1 MESIFLLFN
10 TLNGSKFFAG
20 IMMVLL
26 NLGAKY
32 ISIEISDITDEF
44 FNNIFVKRFLIF
56 CIFWM
61 ATRDIITSFL
71 LTIGFILVIFFLLNH
86 KSKFNLLTTDIK
98 NKRNAKNQNI
108 IPPEEIEKAKKI
120 LEIAHKQSLEKD
132 KGTKKNLDKEILTN
146 TKYYNF
152 RSNVNRL
159 KNRNK

>member
-71 LTIGFILVIFFLLNH
+71 LTIAFILVIFFLLNH

-98 NKRNAKNQNI
+98 NKRNMKNQNI
-108 IPPEEIEKAKKI
+108 IPPEEIEKAKRI
-120 LEIAHKQSLEKD
+120 LEIAHKQSLEVD
-132 KGTKKNLDKEILTN
+132 KGTKINLDKEIL

>member
-1 MESIFLLFN
+1 MESIFVLFN

-32 ISIEISDITDEF
+32 IAVEISDITDVF
-44 FNNIFVKRFLIF
+44 FNNIIIKRFLIF

-86 KSKFNLLTTDIK
+86 KSRFNLLTSSSIHK
-98 NKRNAKNQNI
+98 INMKNQRI
-108 IPPEEIEKAKKI
+108 IPAEEVEKAKKI
-120 LEIAHKQSLEKD
+120 LEIAHQQSLEKRMLQESH
-132 KGTKKNLDKEILTN
+132 NELPTN

-159 KNRNK
+159 KNRN

>member
-1 MESIFLLFN
+1 MESIFVLFN

-32 ISIEISDITDEF
+32 IAIEISDITDVF
-44 FNNIFVKRFLIF
+44 FNNIIIKRFLIF

-61 ATRDIITSFL
+61 ATRDIITSLL

-86 KSKFNLLTTDIK
+86 KSKFNLLTSSSIQK
-98 NKRNAKNQNI
+98 INMKNQRI
-108 IPPEEIEKAKKI
+108 IPVEEVEKAKKI
-120 LEIAHKQSLEKD
+120 LEIAHKQSLEK
-132 KGTKKNLDKEILTN
+132 KAMAEESHNEVPTN

-159 KNRNK
+159 KNRN

>member
-1 MESIFLLFN
+1 MESIFVLFN

-32 ISIEISDITDEF
+32 IAVEISDITDMF
-44 FNNIFVKRFLIF
+44 FNNIIIKRFLIF

-61 ATRDIITSFL
+61 ATRDIITSLL

-86 KSKFNLLTTDIK
+86 KSKFNLLTSSSIQK
-98 NKRNAKNQNI
+98 INMKNQRI
-108 IPPEEIEKAKKI
+108 IPVEEVEKAKKI
-120 LEIAHKQSLEKD
+120 LEIAHKQSLEK
-132 KGTKKNLDKEILTN
+132 KAMSEESHNELPTN